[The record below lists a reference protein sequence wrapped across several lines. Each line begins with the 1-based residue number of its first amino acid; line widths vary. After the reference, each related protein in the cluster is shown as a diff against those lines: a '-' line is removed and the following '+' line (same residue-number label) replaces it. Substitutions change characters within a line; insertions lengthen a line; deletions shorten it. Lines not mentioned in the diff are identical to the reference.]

1 MPLEYERADFVM
13 CLFRDVIFRVLSRE
27 HALVNCTWAGSV
39 IDRYKTSDAVW
50 SFRVS
55 KRRLDFAS
63 SSEEGRVRDS

>member
-13 CLFRDVIFRVLSRE
+13 CLFRDVIQP
-27 HALVNCTWAGSV
+27 AGAGSV

-63 SSEEGRVRDS
+63 SSEEGRVSLN